1 MNHPNPHFLAHE
13 MVVVV
18 VSHQQKHCC
27 NVVVVLV
34 VVVMVL
40 LLTGQHHPCP
50 CRRVVHSVRDGDD
63 HDAVPVPAF
72 HERYDCRNQSIMH
85 VATLHKHRWNDHPMQ
100 CTPMPNEHDPWPNDH
115 STLHTIKRERE
126 RHEKRDVSVSSLRQK
141 PTQPKHVK
149 HKNNICVDRERERER
164 HTRYSTQTHLFGFF
178 NGSRSHGSSTDFET
192 TRHNVGK
199 NDLLL
204 IPRWRRCEFGAQG
217 CTVRCQRL
225 CVLLS
230 FKMILSLIL
239 VSHP

>member
-34 VVVMVL
+34 VVVMVLL

-115 STLHTIKRERE
+115 STLHTIERERE
-126 RHEKRDVSVSSLRQK
+126 SDTKRETCQSVVCVKNLHNQNMSSTRIIFAS
-141 PTQPKHVK
+141 T
-149 HKNNICVDRERERER
+149 ERERER
-164 HTRYSTQTHLFGFF
+164 DTQDTVHKLTCLASSMAAEAMAAPPILRRHATMLERMICFSSLGGDVVNSGLKAARYDANACAYSC
-178 NGSRSHGSSTDFET
+178 RS
-192 TRHNVGK
+192 K
-199 NDLLL
+199 
-204 IPRWRRCEFGAQG
+204 
-217 CTVRCQRL
+217 
-225 CVLLS
+225 
-230 FKMILSLIL
+230 
-239 VSHP
+239 